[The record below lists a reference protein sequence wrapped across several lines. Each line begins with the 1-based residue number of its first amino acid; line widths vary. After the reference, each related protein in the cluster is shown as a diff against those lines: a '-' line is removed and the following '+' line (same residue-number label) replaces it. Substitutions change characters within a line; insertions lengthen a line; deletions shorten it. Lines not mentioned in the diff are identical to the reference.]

1 MLGKNLSDFNGDLK
15 MNPKYNNIVS
25 VLNHQNSLPDQIDK
39 TLCLCDLCS
48 EPGMY
53 VCYYLLTPLTPLKL
67 TDV

>member
-53 VCYYLLTPLTPLKL
+53 VIIS
-67 TDV
+67 